1 MPRVDTVLNGDLIP
15 VLYYPAKQA
24 SNRRHVSQS
33 SSLEGLGVL
42 AYHHSKAKDGKGM
55 PSVTWWIIGQNFM
68 TKLAGE
74 VFTTCL
80 SGRDISRDLHP
91 IIYVYATLSSLFGLV
106 CLIQQIGHGYFPVL
120 FLVIFLSSCQ
130 FDQLTMQ
137 PVQQKLETLG
147 DGENMILFD
156 ER

>member
-1 MPRVDTVLNGDLIP
+1 MTGDNVAVNATSRYSIGWRSDSSLVLSS
-15 VLYYPAKQA
+15 QA
-24 SNRRHVSQS
+24 SSRRHVSQS

-106 CLIQQIGHGYFPVL
+106 CLI
-120 FLVIFLSSCQ
+120 
-130 FDQLTMQ
+130 
-137 PVQQKLETLG
+137 
-147 DGENMILFD
+147 
-156 ER
+156 

>member
-24 SNRRHVSQS
+24 AEGMSVKVRAQRGWVCWPIIIARH
-33 SSLEGLGVL
+33 
-42 AYHHSKAKDGKGM
+42 GKGM

-68 TKLAGE
+68 TKVAGE

-137 PVQQKLETLG
+137 LVQQKLETLG
-147 DGENMILFD
+147 DGESMILFD